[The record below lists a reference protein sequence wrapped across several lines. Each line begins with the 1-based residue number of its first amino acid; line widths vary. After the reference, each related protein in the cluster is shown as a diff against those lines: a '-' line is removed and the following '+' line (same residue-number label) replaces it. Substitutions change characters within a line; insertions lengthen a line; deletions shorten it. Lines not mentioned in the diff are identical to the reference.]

1 MPGQVQRLSLALH
14 YHPQFELAPVPARRR
29 HLARF
34 LLQSSYR
41 PEHEGVFG
49 GMVLTYHEI
58 VPEQATSLYAV
69 SSRQLEEHFRLLA
82 DWASPRHSHLPPLD
96 VTFDDGHIS
105 HHRYALPLLDRFG
118 LRATFFITAGWTG
131 SRSGYM
137 AAAELR
143 DLLARG
149 HAVQAHGWSHKM
161 LTRCRPVELYEELH
175 RSKEALEDTLGIG
188 VDTMSL
194 PHGRWNRHVLEA
206 CAQAGY
212 KKVYTSDSSVISQ
225 PKEGVALVARRTM
238 TCNVSSSRLEAVLS
252 GRTKAIDRSESMGR
266 LKGAARRLIGERFYH
281 RLWCI
286 VAREQEHPVQ
296 ADDVSSPVV
305 KPKRILQLISS
316 GGYYG
321 AESML
326 VNLAGSLGIEGWQN
340 IVGVF
345 RNSGNPH
352 LEVAK
357 RAVDQGLQV
366 EIIDCGGRMDWRAIA
381 HIKTLIYR
389 HGIDL
394 VHTHGF
400 KPNFYATLATPPG
413 IPLVATYHLDWP
425 DRGVLL
431 HCYHLLD
438 RLILKRFAKVVA
450 VSEAIAKS
458 LVRSGLGSRRVQVI
472 ANGVDFNQWPSPDPV
487 QPIET
492 GARNKTVVGVV
503 GRLVP
508 QKGHIYL
515 LQAARSILSA
525 FPQVEFVFIGDGPE
539 RASLEHAT
547 ASLGLSSNV
556 RFAGQKSDMPAV
568 YAGIDILVL
577 PSINEGMP
585 MTLIEALAAG
595 RPVVA
600 TAVGD
605 VPKLIRDGETGF
617 LVEPRNPDALS
628 SAIAKLLCDPPLCLR
643 FAEEG
648 RRRVLVHFSARAMAD
663 EYRELYSKVLA
674 MASSRCKPF
683 PVLKDRKE
691 SSLTRT

>member
-1 MPGQVQRLSLALH
+1 
-14 YHPQFELAPVPARRR
+14 
-29 HLARF
+29 
-34 LLQSSYR
+34 
-41 PEHEGVFG
+41 
-49 GMVLTYHEI
+49 
-58 VPEQATSLYAV
+58 
-69 SSRQLEEHFRLLA
+69 
-82 DWASPRHSHLPPLD
+82 
-96 VTFDDGHIS
+96 
-105 HHRYALPLLDRFG
+105 
-118 LRATFFITAGWTG
+118 
-131 SRSGYM
+131 
-137 AAAELR
+137 
-143 DLLARG
+143 
-149 HAVQAHGWSHKM
+149 
-161 LTRCRPVELYEELH
+161 
-175 RSKEALEDTLGIG
+175 
-188 VDTMSL
+188 
-194 PHGRWNRHVLEA
+194 
-206 CAQAGY
+206 
-212 KKVYTSDSSVISQ
+212 
-225 PKEGVALVARRTM
+225 
-238 TCNVSSSRLEAVLS
+238 
-252 GRTKAIDRSESMGR
+252 
-266 LKGAARRLIGERFYH
+266 
-281 RLWCI
+281 
-286 VAREQEHPVQ
+286 VQ

-340 IVGVF
+340 VIGVF

-366 EIIDCGGRMDWRAIA
+366 ELIDCGGRMDWRAIA

-413 IPLVATYHLDWP
+413 IPLIATYHLDWP
-425 DRGVLL
+425 DKGVLL

-458 LVRSGLGSRRVQVI
+458 LVRSGLGSHRVQVI
-472 ANGVDFNQWPSPDPV
+472 ANGVDFNQWPSPAPV

-492 GARNKTVVGVV
+492 GARNKAVVGVV

-617 LVEPRNPDALS
+617 LVEPRNSDALS

-648 RRRVLVHFSARAMAD
+648 RRRVLAHFSARAMAD

-683 PVLKDRKE
+683 PALKDRKE
-691 SSLTRT
+691 ACLTRT

>member
-1 MPGQVQRLSLALH
+1 
-14 YHPQFELAPVPARRR
+14 
-29 HLARF
+29 
-34 LLQSSYR
+34 
-41 PEHEGVFG
+41 
-49 GMVLTYHEI
+49 MVLTYHEV

-69 SSRQLEEHFRLLA
+69 SSRQLEEHLRLLA
-82 DWASPRHSHLPPLD
+82 DWDPPQQPRRPLLD
-96 VTFDDGHIS
+96 LTFDDGHIS
-105 HHRYALPLLDRFG
+105 HYRYALPLLDRFG
-118 LRATFFITAGWTG
+118 FRATFFITAGWTG

-137 AAAELR
+137 AACELR
-143 DLLARG
+143 ELLAEG

-161 LTRCRPVELYEELH
+161 LTQCSPAELYDELH
-175 RSKEALEDTLGIG
+175 RSKETLEDILGIG

-194 PHGRWNRHVLEA
+194 PHGRWNRQVLEA

-212 KKVYTSDSSVISQ
+212 KKVYTSDPSVISQ
-225 PKEGVALVARRTM
+225 PKEGVVLVARRTM

-252 GRTKAIDRSESMGR
+252 GQTKAIDKSEVVGR
-266 LKGAARRLIGERFYH
+266 LKSAARRIIGERFYH
-281 RLWCI
+281 RLWCAI
-286 VAREQEHPVQ
+286 AREQEHPVQ
-296 ADDVSSPVV
+296 ANDLAMSVA

-326 VNLAGSLGIEGWQN
+326 VNLAASLGSDGWQN
-340 IVGVF
+340 VVGVF

-357 RAVDQGLQV
+357 RAVDHGLQV
-366 EIIDCGGRMDWRAIA
+366 EVINCGGRMDWRAIA

-400 KPNFYATLATPPG
+400 KPNFYATLATPSG

-438 RLILKRFAKVVA
+438 RVILKRFAKVVA

-458 LVRSGLGSRRVQVI
+458 LVRSGLGAHRVQVI
-472 ANGVDFNQWPSPDPV
+472 ANGIDFNQWPLPAPV
-487 QPIET
+487 QRVET
-492 GARNKTVVGVV
+492 GARKKTVVGVV

-515 LQAARSILSA
+515 LQAAQSILSA
-525 FPQVEFVFIGDGPE
+525 FPQVEFLFVGDGPE
-539 RASLEHAT
+539 RARLEQAT

-556 RFAGQKSDMPAV
+556 RFAGQKSDMATV

-595 RPVVA
+595 CPVVA

-605 VPKLIRDGETGF
+605 VEKLIRDGETGL

-628 SAIAKLLCDPPLCLR
+628 SAIAKLLSDPVLCLR

-648 RRRVLVHFSARAMAD
+648 RKRVLAHFSARAMAD
-663 EYRELYSKVLA
+663 EYREVYSKV
-674 MASSRCKPF
+674 
-683 PVLKDRKE
+683 
-691 SSLTRT
+691 